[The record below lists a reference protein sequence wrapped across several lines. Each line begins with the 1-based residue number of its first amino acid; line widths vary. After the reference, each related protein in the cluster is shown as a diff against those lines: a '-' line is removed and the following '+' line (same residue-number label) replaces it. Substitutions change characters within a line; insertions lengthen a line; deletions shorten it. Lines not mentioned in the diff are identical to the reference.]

1 MTQESREK
9 AGADQVKKKKTQERE
24 KSGNTRATKQRPR
37 KAGVTV
43 TYSRKVKSK
52 KAGGA
57 KKSPVS
63 AMAKYNSGFS
73 YTDPA
78 SGESD
83 TISIQLTNID
93 MRWAN
98 KWMPKKGDKL
108 TAKIT
113 ERSWEKQ
120 GRKRTFYCGKFCLD
134 DLSYSGPELTCTI
147 GGVSVPEG
155 NAFRCTER
163 NKTWENATL
172 KEIAEEISGKY
183 HLKLDYIGDAI
194 KLGKMEQSD
203 ETDSSFLKKLCDD
216 YGMALK
222 IYCGKVV
229 VYDKGQFEAKKPV
242 ATLKKEDLQDWSYNS
257 TLVGT
262 YTGAKIAYTS
272 DEDDKEVKCT
282 VGGGKRMLNINEKVG
297 SLQEAQLKACARVNA
312 ENEKAV
318 TMSATIMADTRIAA
332 GSTIKVKGLFHLSGK
347 YFVDK
352 VTHSLGPNE
361 AYTMALELHK
371 CQKRIAVNAERA
383 GEGTDGTEFAVND
396 KVVVDGPA
404 YWGGNGGKSNQC
416 SNMEMYITEILGS
429 GYQYQYGVSKR
440 KGGSRYGWCNKESL
454 KKA

>member
-1 MTQESREK
+1 MTQELRGNETVNQ
-9 AGADQVKKKKTQERE
+9 ARKKKTQRRAKSESVQTARE
-24 KSGNTRATKQRPR
+24 RPR
-37 KAGVTV
+37 KASVTV
-43 TYSRKVKSK
+43 TYSRKLKSK

-83 TISIQLTNID
+83 MISVQLTNID

-98 KWMPKKGDKL
+98 KWMPKRGDKL

-120 GRKRTFYCGKFCLD
+120 GRKKTFYCGKFCLD

-163 NKTWENATL
+163 NKTWENVTL
-172 KEIAEEISGKY
+172 KEIAAEISGKY
-183 HLKLDYIGDAI
+183 HLKLSYTGEAI
-194 KLGKMEQSD
+194 KLGKVEQSS
-203 ETDSSFLKKLCDD
+203 ETDSGFLKKLCDD

-222 IYCGKVV
+222 IYSGKIVI
-229 VYDKGQFEAKKPV
+229 YDKGQFEGKKPV
-242 ATLKKEDLQDWSYNS
+242 VTLKKADLQEWSYNT

-272 DEDDKEVKCT
+272 DEDDKEVKCV
-282 VGGGKRMLNINEKVG
+282 VGNGKRMLNINEKVG

-312 ENEKAV
+312 ENEKAT
-318 TMSATIMADTRIAA
+318 TMSVTIMANTKIAA
-332 GSTIKVKGLFHLSGK
+332 GSTIRIKGLCHLSGK

-352 VTHSLGPNE
+352 VTHRLGPDE

-371 CQKRIAVNAERA
+371 CQKRIAVKTEQT
-383 GEGTDGTEFAVND
+383 GEGTNETEFAVND

-404 YWGGNGGKSNQC
+404 YCGGNGGKSNQC
-416 SNMEMYITEILGS
+416 SSMEMYITEILGS

-440 KGGSRYGWCNKESL
+440 KGGARYGWCSKESL